1 MAKQSVRGTKM
12 SAMDYGNLAYLVLLG
27 AVLVFWFFVQ
37 NRQSLNKTLQH
48 GAVWGLIFLGVIAAA
63 GLWGDIRQTVQ
74 PQQLVMEDA
83 GRIEVPRGPDG
94 HYYLTVDINGTPV
107 RFVVDTGATGM
118 VLTQDDAQRVGLTD
132 DDMIFYSEAMTAN
145 GTVRTAPVRL
155 DDVAVGPFHDQG
167 VRAFVNEGQ
176 MSKSLLGMEYLNRF
190 ARLEINNGRLILER

>member
-1 MAKQSVRGTKM
+1 M

-27 AVLVFWFFVQ
+27 AVLVFWVFVQ

-48 GAVWGLIFLGVIAAA
+48 GAIWGLIFVGVIAAV

-74 PQQLVMEDA
+74 PKQLVLSEA
-83 GRIEVPRGPDG
+83 GRIEVPRAPDG
-94 HYYLTVDINGTPV
+94 HYYLTLDINGTPV

-118 VLTQDDAQRVGLTD
+118 VLTQEDARLVGLTEE
-132 DDMIFYSEAMTAN
+132 DMIFYSEAMTAN

-155 DDVAVGPFHDQG
+155 DDVALGPFQDRG
-167 VRAFVNEGQ
+167 VRAFVNEGE

-190 ARLEINNGRLILER
+190 ARLEINGGRLILER